1 MASLLILINCINAFL
16 YIVCFYLFIMI
27 FFPYKIKKNYIAT
40 LVYAFIEIGS
50 CFLPSLPAYSP
61 IFSLIIDFVFIYV
74 LCSATAIRKF
84 FVAIAYETITL
95 FLPLLLSTLHML
107 LILHY
112 NADVSETVFINWLSQ
127 STIAYSLILFTI
139 LVTILLC
146 KKVVHKVYSA
156 AYIFTSTLICIAICI
171 MFFLSP
177 MLLSKDL
184 FNVSHLYVPLIF
196 LVMAL
201 SLILYMMTYRN
212 ISILDTNITMKME
225 REKTMLEQDYYQ
237 SIQATLNDISLIRH
251 DFKHHIGAIQLM
263 ADKGDCEKI
272 KKYIENLNI
281 SVTNVSKESITCPS
295 ALVSAIIN
303 AKRKPF
309 IEEGG
314 KLNFVSS
321 FEKINFDE
329 YYIVSILS
337 NILDNAIRAAKDSTG
352 KEINLSIMQLQSN
365 LIIECTNTY
374 SEKINTVDGKIA
386 TTKKIH
392 KDLHGYGL
400 SSIKKNT
407 SQLNG
412 SVSIEYTDSIF
423 TIMIKL
429 PNSTNS
435 TK

>member
-1 MASLLILINCINAFL
+1 MANSLILINCINAFI

-27 FFPYKIKKNYIAT
+27 FFPYQIKRNYIAIS
-40 LVYAFIEIGS
+40 LYSFVEIGA
-50 CFLPSLPAYSP
+50 CFLPSLPSYSTFLP
-61 IFSLIIDFVFIYV
+61 VIIDFIFISSI
-74 LCSATAIRKF
+74 CTESTIKKF
-84 FVAIAYETITL
+84 IVSLAYDSITL
-95 FLPLLLSTLHML
+95 ILPLSLSTLHML
-107 LILHY
+107 IILHY
-112 NADVSETVFINWLSQ
+112 NNDASETTFIDWLSQ
-127 STIAYSLILFTI
+127 STIAYSMILFTI
-139 LVTILLC
+139 LITILLC
-146 KKVVHKVYSA
+146 KKVVRKEYSV
-156 AYIFTSTLICIAICI
+156 AYIFSSAVICIAICI

-184 FNVSHLYVPLIF
+184 FNVSHLYIPLIF

-201 SLILYMMTYRN
+201 SLILYMMTYKN
-212 ISILDTNITMKME
+212 ISILDANITMKME
-225 REKTMLEQDYYQ
+225 REKIILEQDYYQ
-237 SIQATLNDISLIRH
+237 SIHAALNDMSLIRH

-263 ADKGDCEKI
+263 ADNDDCEKI

-281 SVTNVSKESITCPS
+281 SVTNVNKESITCPS
-295 ALVSAIIN
+295 ALISAIIN
-303 AKRKPF
+303 SKRKPF

-314 KLNFVSS
+314 KLNFASS
-321 FEKINFDE
+321 FEKIYIDE

-337 NILDNAIRAAKDSTG
+337 NILDNAIRAAKDSVE

-374 SEKINTVDGKIA
+374 SEKIKTIDGKIT
-386 TTKKIH
+386 TTKRIQ

-423 TIMIKL
+423 TIMLKL
-429 PNSTNS
+429 PNSA
-435 TK
+435 K